1 MKTRALCEE
10 SHCDQVNRA
19 TEGVVNTRK
28 IFEADIFEQLLGD
41 QPDPEGLE
49 LNWAAFMVRWV
60 VERPVGNGIDVGLFV
75 GLGLVCDGQRI
86 FD

>member
-10 SHCDQVNRA
+10 SHSDQVNRA
-19 TEGVVNTRK
+19 TEGVVDTRK

-41 QPDPEGLE
+41 QPDPNGLE
-49 LNWAAFMVRWV
+49 RNWAAFMVRWV

-75 GLGLVCDGQRI
+75 GLGGSRNGQRI